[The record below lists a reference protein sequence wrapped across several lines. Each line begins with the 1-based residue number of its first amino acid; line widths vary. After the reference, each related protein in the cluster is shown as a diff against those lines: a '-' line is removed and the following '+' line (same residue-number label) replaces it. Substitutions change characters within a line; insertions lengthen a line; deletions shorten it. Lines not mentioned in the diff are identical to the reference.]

1 MHMTTFSPLI
11 RSLQGSRI
19 SAITDLVA
27 QLKRDGRNLYDF
39 SMGQPDFV
47 TPQYI
52 CDAAKAAMDRG
63 DTGYTPTTGTFSL
76 KQAVCEKYQRDND
89 LHFEPANIA
98 IGSGAKPLITDIL
111 RTLAGPGDE
120 IIVAAPCWT
129 CHPGM
134 IRLVGAD
141 PMLIRTGEDSGFK
154 MTPASLSAAIT
165 DQTRVLVMNAPSN
178 PTGAIYS
185 KEELAALSEVL
196 IEHPGIWLVTDD
208 LYEYIVFD
216 GQKCSS
222 ILEVAP
228 DLGERTILINGVSKA
243 FAMTGWRVG
252 YAAGP
257 QAVMDNLN
265 KLMSNG
271 TGCPSSIS
279 QAAAEAAI
287 RGPMDFVRK
296 TVAAYEERRNFMVP
310 ALNEVPGITCLNP
323 GGAFYL
329 YPGLEGLIGTRTPS
343 GKEIQSSSDFVTY
356 LLENWSVVTVPGA
369 AFELDPHMRISIAAS
384 NQELEQGMAQISKA
398 VAALS

>member
-1 MHMTTFSPLI
+1 MTHFSPLVSNI
-11 RSLQGSRI
+11 QGSKI

-27 QLKRDGRNLYDF
+27 ELKLKGRELCDF
-39 SMGQPDFV
+39 SMGQPDFT
-47 TPQYI
+47 TPDYI
-52 CDAAKAAMDRG
+52 CDAAKAAIDRG
-63 DTGYTPTTGTFSL
+63 ETGYTPTTGTFSL
-76 KQAVCEKYQRDND
+76 KEAVCEKYQQHNGLSFDV
-89 LHFEPANIA
+89 ANIA
-98 IGSGAKPLITDIL
+98 VGSGAKPLITDIL

-141 PMLIRTGEDSGFK
+141 PVLIRTGEDSGFK
-154 MTPASLSAAIT
+154 MTPATLAAAIT
-165 DQTRVLVMNAPSN
+165 DQTRVLVMNSPSN
-178 PTGAIYS
+178 PTGAIYTR
-185 KEELAALSEVL
+185 EELAELSEVL

-228 DLGERTILINGVSKA
+228 ELGERTVLINGVSKA

-257 QAVMDNLN
+257 EAVMQNLN
-265 KLMSNG
+265 KLMSQG

-323 GGAFYL
+323 G
-329 YPGLEGLIGTRTPS
+329 
-343 GKEIQSSSDFVTY
+343 
-356 LLENWSVVTVPGA
+356 
-369 AFELDPHMRISIAAS
+369 
-384 NQELEQGMAQISKA
+384 
-398 VAALS
+398 ALSTCIQVWKG